1 VARDQVAAFTG
12 EGGHAAVDGDSKSA
26 TAALWTREG
35 HEARINWMHGS
46 RGVALTGEGGGV
58 AALWSGQKM
67 SSSREEKILEESGG
81 RFL

>member
-46 RGVALTGEGGGV
+46 RGVALTGEGGV

>member
-46 RGVALTGEGGGV
+46 RGVALTGEGGGGGG
-58 AALWSGQKM
+58 ALEWTKD
-67 SSSREEKILEESGG
+67 ELIA
-81 RFL
+81 